1 MKTAIVKYVHPE
13 RIFSQIFCFI
23 ASLTL
28 ILNIILTPEP
38 STFEVLFTS
47 LLVPILLV
55 QLLFQFP
62 VLNWLLGISLMLI
75 SCYMTLAVWSE
86 FSEFQTKTSTAWQL
100 ISFGW
105 GLTFTG
111 LAVAL
116 GILIQEGKEN
126 QTQQAL

>member
-23 ASLTL
+23 ASLFL
-28 ILNIILTPEP
+28 ILNIALTPEP
-38 STFEVLFTS
+38 STLEVLFTS

-75 SCYMTLAVWSE
+75 SCYMVLAVWSE
-86 FSEFQTKTSTAWQL
+86 FSEFQTKTSAAWQL

-111 LAVAL
+111 LTTAL
-116 GILIQEGKEN
+116 GILIQEGKGS
-126 QTQQAL
+126 QLQDSH